1 MNRKAQSRRQ
11 KEKQAAAFVGR
22 HHDQMLGL
30 LLNVTEDIGEEL
42 VGLNQIQR
50 DSRLALEMAYR
61 LDNAIEVPNELLEAL
76 DFFGFFLASLAAI
89 GIYRAIERSMKQKK
103 ETAEKLKRRLEER
116 GPRMAVAARRR
127 IERRIARL
135 EKDVSR

>member
-11 KEKQAAAFVGR
+11 KEKQAAAFVGQ
-22 HHDQMLGL
+22 HHDQMLSL

-61 LDNAIEVPNELLEAL
+61 LDKAIEIPNELIEAL

-89 GIYRAIERSMKQKK
+89 GIYRAIERSMKRKK
-103 ETAEKLKRRLEER
+103 ETAEKLKRRLDER
-116 GPRMAVAARRR
+116 GPRMAIAARRR
-127 IERRIARL
+127 IERRIKRL
-135 EKDVSR
+135 ESK